1 MVIDPFTGNFPLLFI
16 LTIIFIAQFLIF
28 ASLIGIK
35 CHCVLMYIH
44 PITRNLGNLFT
55 YLSAFLVFLFCEPL
69 IYLCSISYRGFLS
82 LFILQSYS
90 HIPGQL
96 QKAQNGTGVC
106 LSRGVLYWT
115 EFFFFL
121 HVKIFIL
128 LIWGNWAH
136 VSQTVQI
143 YMG

>member
-1 MVIDPFTGNFPLLFI
+1 MVTDPFTGSFPLLLI

-44 PITRNLGNLFT
+44 PITRNLGNFFT

-82 LFILQSYS
+82 VFILQSYS

-106 LSRGVLYWT
+106 LSKGVLY
-115 EFFFFL
+115 
-121 HVKIFIL
+121 
-128 LIWGNWAH
+128 
-136 VSQTVQI
+136 
-143 YMG
+143 